1 MAKAVA
7 GAVASGV
14 INKMMSD
21 DEEKP
26 AETTSSQRMDP
37 ELRKAMFG
45 AGGIFD
51 TAKTLYNQN
60 PSGMNDAMRMGINT
74 QRNLFTNPDTL
85 NAFQGMLGRGAHMLG
100 EQIAGNP
107 FTQGTMWQF
116 GGQAPRNTGIAP
128 PGLLSSQ
135 PNPSSA
141 LPGLSAY
148 AHQFNTQQMGPSA
161 PKSVLMDMQGNA
173 PFVPPPPVAVAPPP
187 AIPYYK
193 RDLAEEWNNN
203 PDLWKF

>member
-1 MAKAVA
+1 MEALA
-7 GAVASGV
+7 GTVVSSVVGGLL
-14 INKMMSD
+14 SD
-21 DEEKP
+21 DEEQ
-26 AETTSSQRMDP
+26 AQTTSTQQMDP

-107 FTQGTMWQF
+107 FTQGTLGQF
-116 GGQAPRNTGIAP
+116 GARRPMNTGVMP
-128 PGLLSSQ
+128 PNLPMQ
-135 PNPSSA
+135 NTPNA

-161 PKSVLMDMQGNA
+161 PKSVLMEMQGSA
-173 PFVPPPPVAVAPPP
+173 PQPQPVPIAVAPPP

-203 PDLWKF
+203 PEFWKF